1 MFEDVVKREIESE
14 LNTGKGCI
22 VFEVGCALNSHYLE
36 VFCDKMNLRSV
47 GLLDNL
53 VLHLSID
60 GKKFTDYSLDYRCY
74 PGGLYATI
82 GKRIE
87 HSVSRIGYPYFV
99 EPKDFKKKM
108 ELQFD
113 MEFAC
118 NENDVIDKTSLIV
131 PIQLNLDA
139 DNPVCGLSLRYHFM
153 YTDTVIIT
161 SIKHCESEEWKRLT
175 WTTAKDRCDVYDE
188 IYIGEL
194 LEGGTN
200 RFKSIITPLPDKLN
214 RLCI

>member
-1 MFEDVVKREIESE
+1 ME
-14 LNTGKGCI
+14 
-22 VFEVGCALNSHYLE
+22 
-36 VFCDKMNLRSV
+36 
-47 GLLDNL
+47 
-53 VLHLSID
+53 
-60 GKKFTDYSLDYRCY
+60 KKFTDYSLDYRCY

-131 PIQLNLDA
+131 PR
-139 DNPVCGLSLRYHFM
+139 LSF
-153 YTDTVIIT
+153 D
-161 SIKHCESEEWKRLT
+161 
-175 WTTAKDRCDVYDE
+175 
-188 IYIGEL
+188 
-194 LEGGTN
+194 
-200 RFKSIITPLPDKLN
+200 
-214 RLCI
+214 